1 MTFPAGLDI
10 SRGLGQGVTKN
21 HKFGRNKVVGSTFEP
36 IAIGGVY
43 QTPQA
48 NAATALRIAA
58 GGNANDTANGSGA
71 RAITITGLNSLG
83 IEISET
89 IATNGASESL
99 PTEQQFIR
107 LYRAFVSASGTYA
120 SQIAGSHAN
129 SIVIENAA
137 GGTIWGTI
145 TDTDFSRGQ
154 SQIAVYSVPLHRTA
168 FISSIKISSDA
179 DKKVNLILFQRQKLL
194 QVTAPYEAMRV
205 VEEYPQIAGVNDIHF
220 DQPLG
225 PFPELSDIGFLGKA
239 FSSTADITVSFE
251 IIEVRP

>member
-21 HKFGRNKVVGSTFEP
+21 HKFGRNKEVGATFAP

-43 QTPQA
+43 RTPQA
-48 NAATALRIAA
+48 NAATALRIKA

-71 RAITITGLNSLG
+71 RAVTITGLNSLG

-89 IATNGASESL
+89 LITNGASASL

-120 SQIAGSHAN
+120 SSAAGSHSN
-129 SIVIENAA
+129 SIVIERAA
-137 GGTIWGTI
+137 GGEDWATI
-145 TDTDFSRGQ
+145 TDTDFARAQ
-154 SQIAVYSVPLHRTA
+154 SQIAVYTVPLHRTA
-168 FISSIKISSDA
+168 LISSIKISSDA
-179 DKKVNLILFQRQKLL
+179 DKKVNLILFQRQKIL
-194 QVTAPYEAMRV
+194 QLSAPYEAMRV
-205 VEEYPQIAGVNDIHF
+205 VEEYPQIAGVHDIHF

-225 PFPELSDIGFLGKA
+225 PFPELTDIGFMGKA
-239 FSSTADITVSFE
+239 VSNTADITVSFE